1 MTRRF
6 ASHFLLLPGLGYLKQ
21 YIIEVSDGYAASL
34 FPLTEEMEDVE
45 WFPGVIALLPE
56 QETAFGEYAD
66 IFLKSYPVLQEL
78 PQDFCRELASAGL
91 MACLFFPFDFT
102 SMQPAAGTRHRLL
115 R

>member
-6 ASHFLLLPGLGYLKQ
+6 ASHFILLPGQGYLKQ
-21 YIIEVSDGYAASL
+21 YIVEVSDSYATSL
-34 FPLTEEMEDVE
+34 FSLTEEMEDVE

-56 QETAFGEYAD
+56 QVITFGEYTD
-66 IFLKSYPVLQEL
+66 IFLKSYPVLLEL
-78 PQDFCRELASAGL
+78 PQDFSRELASAGL
-91 MACLFFPFDFT
+91 IASLFFPFDFT